1 MKRLYT
7 IFCIMILFTL
17 TISCTSANNHVI
29 INATEEVITN
39 NVKSAVLIE
48 PESGEILFEKNQ
60 NARLP
65 VASMVKLM
73 TILITCEEISS
84 GNLTLETKIKTNF
97 I

>member
-7 IFCIMILFTL
+7 IFCIMILFAL
-17 TISCTSANNHVI
+17 TISCASPNNHVI

-73 TILITCEEISS
+73 TT
-84 GNLTLETKIKTNF
+84 
-97 I
+97 